1 MSQSNLTLKS
11 KEIIQFLTSLSKL
24 SDSSIL
30 EVTSDEIYSIAA
42 SDDRSMFLWS
52 TLSGDFEFE
61 TTLNLPSLT
70 KLSDLLKMVGDDVT
84 FKVLSNKLSYKG
96 NGVKFD
102 YHLYDEGILNK
113 PKVTLKKIKSLTYDY
128 EFSFTKSYLRQTIL
142 KNSSILKDT
151 NKLYIYT
158 EDDHLVWNL
167 GDRTKT
173 NTDNLTIIGD
183 KVDFEMDEFIM
194 NLDNLR
200 LVEFGSSEVAK
211 FEVSKNG
218 IGKISIDSDP
228 LQLNYIISSLTK

>member
-1 MSQSNLTLKS
+1 
-11 KEIIQFLTSLSKL
+11 
-24 SDSSIL
+24 
-30 EVTSDEIYSIAA
+30 
-42 SDDRSMFLWS
+42 MFLWS

-84 FKVLSNKLSYKG
+84 FKVLKNKLSYKG

-128 EFSFTKSYLRQTIL
+128 EFSFTKSYLKQTIL

-183 KVDFEMDEFIM
+183 EVDFEMDDFIM

-218 IGKISIDSDP
+218 IGKISIDSEP
-228 LQLNYIISSLTK
+228 LQLNYIVSSLTK

>member
-1 MSQSNLTLKS
+1 
-11 KEIIQFLTSLSKL
+11 
-24 SDSSIL
+24 
-30 EVTSDEIYSIAA
+30 
-42 SDDRSMFLWS
+42 MFLWS

-84 FKVLSNKLSYKG
+84 FKVLNNKLSYKG

-113 PKVTLKKIKSLTYDY
+113 PKVTLNKIKSLAYDY

-183 KVDFEMDEFIM
+183 EVDFEMDEFIM

-228 LQLNYIISSLTK
+228 LQLNYIVSSLTK

>member
-1 MSQSNLTLKS
+1 
-11 KEIIQFLTSLSKL
+11 
-24 SDSSIL
+24 
-30 EVTSDEIYSIAA
+30 
-42 SDDRSMFLWS
+42 MFLWS

-84 FKVLSNKLSYKG
+84 FKVLNNKLSYKG

-128 EFSFTKSYLRQTIL
+128 EFSFTKSYLKQTIL

-183 KVDFEMDEFIM
+183 EVDFEMDEFIM

-218 IGKISIDSDP
+218 IGKISIDSKP
-228 LQLNYIISSLTK
+228 LQLNYIVSSLTK